1 MLAASPSIPLVSLL
15 VFFALLAAGLASV
28 LTASGE
34 AVHRAQDLAYNGVGN
49 GAALAIKEALLVSAF
64 GSELLGAF
72 VTQNPTCAEIGAKW
86 NATAKDI
93 FKRINSNVV
102 VQLEMDIAAVITH
115 VSPPLPPSLAEV
127 LMGRDLLKTESD
139 RPGVIER
146 LLDKSLAIM
155 GPYKCAEG
163 FDCMFTVT
171 PLFLPAPSED
181 YDWGCGLQP
190 YNCSGL
196 CWDPVNKTKFWGQ
209 VSTMLNMDPLLAGDD
224 FRLRS
229 LERDGYRYRLWQSNT
244 APSNPY
250 FQLAASEPPPV
261 KPMVRSISAYNL
273 LWYLELEPV
282 DGWVPAWR
290 GPCIAAVVVGSV
302 AVSLLV
308 LWLLVSK
315 EQHNRLLKAM
325 LPGKVIKQL
334 QDGESTVAQ
343 EYPAVTVLF
352 SDIVGYTT
360 VASQLSAWQ
369 VVTLLNELFGMFDEL
384 TQRNG
389 VYKVETIG
397 DAILCVAGCPV
408 PDDAVRNAVR
418 AANMALDM
426 VAAVERFK
434 PSLEGVRVQIR
445 VGLHSGPVVAGVVGK
460 KMPRFCLFGDTVNT
474 ASRME
479 STSTSM
485 RVQVSDVTAALLRAS
500 GEPFVLEPRGAIN
513 IKGKGAMETFWLTSG
528 PAHPDP
534 LVAQA
539 APRGG
544 LLHRLSNFGAA
555 DPVRSSLSN
564 HQSQSKCRDSGG
576 ADAGAGAGAGT
587 GAGGLDSHTSPN
599 ERPHSYNPDR
609 STQGKSANRTLER
622 LITVLRLGRTET
634 GLSGTSSRCGDLAVE
649 RAPSGSGTSGR
660 LGQLAL
666 SLGPTPPAVAA
677 ATMAVAAEK
686 DVESLG
692 GEVASTGVGATAT
705 TMLAPG
711 VNTSAAG
718 GGGPGASSRV
728 SFGPLTSSPLGN
740 NSRLTPPS
748 QSQST
753 SAHFG
758 AAPAPVTAQE
768 AGGLGGGARAA
779 SSDHWAPPS
788 AAADAAAGPAP
799 LPVSGAAQI
808 GGRGVGGA
816 TASLS
821 TGGASAAASARRLL
835 AEVVVVAEPPDVAA
849 PRRAPGPAAGPS
861 VARAGVT

>member
-1 MLAASPSIPLVSLL
+1 MYAMLVASPSIPLISLL
-15 VFFALLAAGLASV
+15 VFLSLLAAGLASV
-28 LTASGE
+28 LTAS
-34 AVHRAQDLAYNGVGN
+34 ADSVRRAQDLAYNGVGN

-72 VTQNPTCAEIGAKW
+72 VTQNPHCAEIDTKW
-86 NATAKDI
+86 NATATDI
-93 FKRINSNVV
+93 FKRINSKVV
-102 VQLEMDIAAVITH
+102 VQLEMDIAGVITH
-115 VSPPLPPSLAEV
+115 VSPPLPPSLADI
-127 LMGRDLLKTESD
+127 LMGRDLLKSETD

-171 PLFLPAPSED
+171 PLFLPAPGAD

-190 YNCSGL
+190 YNCSDL
-196 CWDPVNKTKFWGQ
+196 CWDPVNRTKFWGQ
-209 VSTMLNMDPLLAGDD
+209 VSTMLNMDPLVRGDD

-229 LERDGYRYRLWQSNT
+229 LERDGYHYRLWQANT
-244 APSNPY
+244 SPSNPY
-250 FQLAASEPPPV
+250 FQLAVSDPPPAQ
-261 KPMVRSISAYNL
+261 PMVRSISAYNL
-273 LWYLELEPV
+273 LWYLEIAPV

-290 GPCIAAVVVGSV
+290 GPCIAAVVVGSA

-334 QDGESTVAQ
+334 QEGESTVAQ

-384 TQRNG
+384 TQRHG

-397 DAILCVAGCPV
+397 DALMCVAGCPV

-426 VAAVERFK
+426 VRAVEAFR

-445 VGLHSGPVVAGVVGK
+445 VGLHSGAVVAGVVGK

-479 STSTSM
+479 STSTTM

-500 GEPFVLEPRGAIN
+500 GEPFVLEPRGTIN
-513 IKGKGAMETFWLTSG
+513 VKGKGSMETFWLASG

-534 LVAQA
+534 LTAQP

-544 LLHRLSNFGAA
+544 LMHRLSNFGAA
-555 DPVRSSLSN
+555 APVSNSSVSN
-564 HQSQSKCRDSGG
+564 QQPRHELQP
-576 ADAGAGAGAGT
+576 AAAVDAGVGAGV
-587 GAGGLDSHTSPN
+587 GALDNRASLT
-599 ERPHSYNPDR
+599 ERPNSYNPDR
-609 STQGKSANRTLER
+609 STHGKGSNRALER
-622 LITVLRLGRTET
+622 LITVLRLGREGS
-634 GLSGTSSRCGDLAVE
+634 GLSGTSSRGGGDLPAGME
-649 RAPSGSGTSGR
+649 RARSGSTTSGQ

-666 SLGPTPPAVAA
+666 SLAPTAHASGVAGAVTKEAPLGSDGALPTGP
-677 ATMAVAAEK
+677 
-686 DVESLG
+686 
-692 GEVASTGVGATAT
+692 GATAT
-705 TMLAPG
+705 PSG
-711 VNTSAAG
+711 AG
-718 GGGPGASSRV
+718 GGNTSSGTGYGPGGSSRV
-728 SFGPLTSSPLGN
+728 SFGPFPSSPLGN
-740 NSRLTPPS
+740 SSRLTPV
-748 QSQST
+748 SQST

-758 AAPAPVTAQE
+758 PVLVTASGQE
-768 AGGLGGGARAA
+768 ALVEV
-779 SSDHWAPPS
+779 
-788 AAADAAAGPAP
+788 AAGPAP
-799 LPVSGAAQI
+799 RQVGRPVSILAQA
-808 GGRGVGGA
+808 GGRSSSGA

-821 TGGASAAASARRLL
+821 AGAASAAAAAAGAQRML
-835 AEVVVVAEPPDVAA
+835 AEVVVVSEPQGTGAPSALRSGVSSQAA
-849 PRRAPGPAAGPS
+849 P
-861 VARAGVT
+861 